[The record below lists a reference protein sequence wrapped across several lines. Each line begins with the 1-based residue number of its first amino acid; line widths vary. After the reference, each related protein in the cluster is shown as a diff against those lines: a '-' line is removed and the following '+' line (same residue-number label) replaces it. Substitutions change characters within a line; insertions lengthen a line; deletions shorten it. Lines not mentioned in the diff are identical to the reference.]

1 MNWKTSKRPSFV
13 ESTCR
18 EIIIRC
24 ELDDTLVD
32 TKVGVY
38 WKNTIQS
45 VCMFHCFMFVRLYMM
60 TFLTVADQYQNN
72 VRKIRVGNLAW

>member
-32 TKVGVY
+32 TKVEVY

-45 VCMFHCFMFVRLYMM
+45 VSLFYVCNTIHDYV
-60 TFLTVADQYQNN
+60 LTVADQYQNN
-72 VRKIRVGNLAW
+72 VRKIRVGSLAL